1 MGFDEI
7 EANLMKIITLAF
19 LMITFTSQI
28 FANQTNK
35 WEGIY
40 TFDEESWDEDGTRS
54 SRWFRLEV
62 TKKDKTLIGIY
73 SDGDNSKTF
82 RKFLLTV
89 AVKKN
94 NAIFYVANDLLLP
107 AKQSSFHKGWLLFE
121 LRDTGKEIK
130 EKPIQTI
137 WGKVN
142 LASQSESGG
151 ISEGNIFFKKV

>member
-1 MGFDEI
+1 M
-7 EANLMKIITLAF
+7 A
-19 LMITFTSQI
+19 
-28 FANQTNK
+28 
-35 WEGIY
+35 
-40 TFDEESWDEDGTRS
+40 
-54 SRWFRLEV
+54 LEV
-62 TKKDKTLIGIY
+62 RAGFGLKLRKKIKRSFGIY

-82 RKFLLTV
+82 RKFSLTV

-94 NAIFYVANDLLLP
+94 NAIFYVANDLLLS
-107 AKQSSFHKGWLLFE
+107 AKQSSFHKGLLLFE

-130 EKPIQTI
+130 EKPIIETI